1 MNVVLAIR
9 HADARLALELLLSEE
24 PGVSIVGAASETA
37 GLLAL
42 AQTAHP
48 DLVIVEWMLPGRPT
62 WDVLL
67 EARTRTNTLTVLVL
81 GQDLSQKH
89 AALAAGAQGFV
100 LIGDPP
106 EQFLTAVRQMRSVLY
121 IRHNSLRGE

>member
-42 AQTAHP
+42 TQTACP
-48 DLVIVEWMLPGRPT
+48 DLVVVEWRLPGQPMA
-62 WDVLL
+62 DVLGEL
-67 EARTRTNTLTVLVL
+67 EILTNKLTFLVL
-81 GQDLSQKH
+81 GQDSGQKA
-89 AALAAGAQGFV
+89 AALAAGAHAFV

-106 EQFLTAVRQMRSVLY
+106 EQFLTAVRQLRVSLY
-121 IRHNSLRGE
+121 IRHNSK